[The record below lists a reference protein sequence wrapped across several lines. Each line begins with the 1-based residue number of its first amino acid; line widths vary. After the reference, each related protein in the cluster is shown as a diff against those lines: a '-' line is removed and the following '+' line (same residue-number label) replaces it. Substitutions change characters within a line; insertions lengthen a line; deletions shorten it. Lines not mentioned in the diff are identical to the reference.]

1 MNLGGHLTVKAPGLK
16 KEEIVFCDD
25 ENGVEF
31 ILKLDSGDK
40 EEIVNFNCWVRM
52 PEDKVKINNDVKDGE
67 VIDTFYFD
75 FENEKGQGAG
85 LTLSLNQA
93 IVLREMLELY
103 IRIYN
108 SYQEL
113 KKERTAKVAEAI
125 HEG

>member
-1 MNLGGHLTVKAPGLK
+1 MELGGHLTVKAPGLK
-16 KEEIVFCDD
+16 KEEITFY

-31 ILKLDSGDK
+31 VLKLNPGEK
-40 EEIVNFNCWVRM
+40 EEIVDFNCWVQM
-52 PEDKVKINNDVKDGE
+52 DGDKVKINNDVKDGE

-108 SYQEL
+108 GYQEL
-113 KKERTAKVAEAI
+113 KKERIGKIAEAI

>member
-25 ENGVEF
+25 AVEF

-67 VIDTFYFD
+67 VIDIFYFD
-75 FENEKGQGAG
+75 FENEKGQGAA
-85 LTLSLNQA
+85 LTLSVNQA
-93 IVLREMLELY
+93 VVLKEMLELY
-103 IRIYN
+103 IQVYNGYQKLKEERI
-108 SYQEL
+108 
-113 KKERTAKVAEAI
+113 AKVAEAI

>member
-1 MNLGGHLTVKAPGLK
+1 MNLGGHLTVKAPGLE
-16 KEEIVFCDD
+16 KEEITFY

-31 ILKLDSGDK
+31 VLKLNPGDK
-40 EEIVNFNCWVRM
+40 EEIADFNCWVQM
-52 PEDKVKINNDVKDGE
+52 DGDKVKIKNDIADVE
-67 VIDTFYFD
+67 ISNVFYFD

-85 LTLSLNQA
+85 LTLSINQA
-93 IVLREMLELY
+93 VVLKEMLELY

>member
-1 MNLGGHLTVKAPGLK
+1 
-16 KEEIVFCDD
+16 
-25 ENGVEF
+25 
-31 ILKLDSGDK
+31 
-40 EEIVNFNCWVRM
+40 
-52 PEDKVKINNDVKDGE
+52 
-67 VIDTFYFD
+67 
-75 FENEKGQGAG
+75 